1 MRIKLT
7 QGPKKSLTKNGMY
20 KVRMITEKGKLDWV
34 QALRG
39 VAALLVVLCHAR
51 DYLIG
56 TENFPFAESILLPGA
71 MGVDLFF
78 IISGFIMVYSTRN
91 SDGSVVYAKGFLIKR
106 FSRVWPT
113 YTAITILW
121 VVSISGWGYFLSVD
135 NFLIFLK
142 SIFFIPVKEFAPL
155 YFDPVIP
162 IGWTLNFEIYFY
174 AVFGLSLLFRKLSL
188 VAMMCWIGLTV
199 IVMPMTLR
207 DFSLNPFTYYTF
219 TPNYLNLMAN
229 PIILEFVA
237 GAVIGFLYLNK
248 KLFIKNKIV
257 AMNLIMLSA
266 GLVMWYNYSGA
277 GNLHGITNWGGS
289 LALLVLCIA
298 IASKSIHLRIPV
310 PLAWLGKISFS
321 LYLTHYLTRYFLDG
335 LMAKVGLSSFTHSW
349 SYIVFSTTV
358 CISVAGVS
366 QYLLENKLSE
376 AFRNLLQKNTA
387 THKIS
392 LPSKAA

>member
-1 MRIKLT
+1 
-7 QGPKKSLTKNGMY
+7 
-20 KVRMITEKGKLDWV
+20 MITEKGKLDWV

-39 VAALLVVLCHAR
+39 IAALLVVLCHAR

-56 TENFPFAESILLPGA
+56 TENFSFAESILLPGA

-91 SDGSVVYAKGFLIKR
+91 ADGSITYAKEFLVKR

-113 YTAITILW
+113 YTVITILW
-121 VVSISGWGYFLSVD
+121 VLSFSGLAYFANID
-135 NFLIFLK
+135 NLNIFLK

-155 YFDPVIP
+155 YFDPIIP

-174 AVFGLSLLFRKLSL
+174 AVFGLSLLFKKLRL
-188 VAMMCWIGLTV
+188 IAMLCWIALTV
-199 IVMPMTLR
+199 MALPMATR

-237 GAVIGFLYLNK
+237 GAIIGHIYLNDKIMIKNTTIATNLIFVSIGF
-248 KLFIKNKIV
+248 
-257 AMNLIMLSA
+257 
-266 GLVMWYNYSGA
+266 VMWYNYSGA
-277 GNLHGITNWGGS
+277 GYLHGITKWGGS
-289 LALLVLCIA
+289 LSLMVLCIA
-298 IASKSIHLRIPV
+298 IASKNIHLKIPKS
-310 PLAWLGKISFS
+310 LTWLGKVSFS

-335 LMAKVGLSSFTHSW
+335 LMAKAGLSSFTHTW
-349 SYIVFSTTV
+349 SYIAFSTVV

-366 QYLLENKLSE
+366 QYWLEQKLSD
-376 AFRNLLQKNTA
+376 AFKNFLLKNTN
-387 THKIS
+387 TPKLPPKTKI
-392 LPSKAA
+392 A